1 MKRSLPFVALLLSFQ
16 ASAADAP
23 AYVIELPDTVSSVFV
38 ADTGAASMYRFDAS
52 ETGLDIAHQGYLSIG
67 ENGAGKSRAWDGKT
81 PLGIYFVVDE
91 LDVSRLHEKYGVA
104 AYPLDYPNTW
114 DRLQD
119 KTGDGI
125 WLHGVVSDIEQRPA
139 WDTDGCLALPNA
151 DLRAQAGSIVALVTP
166 VIVTPA
172 MDWQT
177 SENLAALR
185 DELRAVLAQWA
196 GAQTSHDLPAYVSFY
211 ARDFSYRGMLY
222 DEWLAYRAQTIGRRE
237 NLKVDVSDVML
248 LMDPVEDELYLSRFR
263 HTVTDGDKATVTT
276 KRLYWRRQDSGELK
290 IVAED
295 NG

>member
-1 MKRSLPFVALLLSFQ
+1 MSVDAV
-16 ASAADAP
+16 AADAP
-23 AYVIELPDTVSSVFV
+23 AYVIDLPGTVSSVFV
-38 ADTGAASMYRFDAS
+38 ADTGAASFYRFEAS
-52 ETGLDIAHQGYLSIG
+52 EAGLDIAHKGYLSIG
-67 ENGAGKSRAWDGKT
+67 ENGAGKVRAWDRKT

-114 DRLQD
+114 DRLHE

-125 WLHGVVSDIEQRPA
+125 WLHGVASDDEQRPA
-139 WDTDGCLALPNA
+139 LDTDGCLALPNA
-151 DLRAQAGSIVALVTP
+151 DLRAQAGNIVPLVTP

-172 MDWQT
+172 MQWQAP
-177 SENLAALR
+177 ENLDALR
-185 DELRAVLAQWA
+185 DELHAVLAQWVA
-196 GAQTSHDLPAYVSFY
+196 TQSSHDLPGYVSLY
-211 ARDFSYRGMLY
+211 AREFSYRGMDY
-222 DEWLAYRAQTIGRRE
+222 DEWLAYRAQTIGQRE

-263 HTVTDGDKATVTT
+263 HSVSDGDRVTVTV
-276 KRLYWRRQDSGELK
+276 KRLYWQRDDSGELR